1 MGFSETET
9 GSFPHRNEEN
19 VPEAATVDLELATVL
34 QTQQGGEDHVMT
46 PIVDLDPP
54 ENKLAQ

>member
-1 MGFSETET
+1 MGVY

-34 QTQQGGEDHVMT
+34 QTQQGGEEHDMK
-46 PIVDLDPP
+46 PIVDLTPP
-54 ENKLAQ
+54 ENKLAL